1 MILYIY
7 ALTIISDFI
16 KTTFAST
23 RNKYVNCF
31 SFITERMGEEV
42 EVKKCGVK
50 FKPPALVVTYQ
61 MIETGKLHRRTMPLR
76 KFTKISNI
84 TEAADDIR
92 SHPRHGQF
100 VKGIPKSQLERLI
113 CIIRD
118 KLCGMSLEAS
128 LAKNEELQKID
139 SDEDLNKVDPELL
152 QRKKSVME
160 DTFERNQK
168 KPGDPGFEYDLQ
180 VDFDDQIVETC
191 EWDSEESNEDF

>member
-1 MILYIY
+1 
-7 ALTIISDFI
+7 
-16 KTTFAST
+16 
-23 RNKYVNCF
+23 
-31 SFITERMGEEV
+31 MGEEV
-42 EVKKCGVK
+42 EIKKCGVK
-50 FKPPALVVTYQ
+50 FKPPAIVVTYL

-76 KFTKISNI
+76 KFTKSSNI
-84 TEAADDIR
+84 TKAADDLR
-92 SHPRHGQF
+92 MHPRHGLF
-100 VKGIPKSQLERLI
+100 VKGIPKSQLERLV

-128 LAKNEELQKID
+128 LARNEELQRID

-152 QRKKSVME
+152 ERKKSVME

-180 VDFDDQIVETC
+180 VDFDDQVVETC